1 MKIDLLGRGGRWMRE
16 SIDAAPAPTLPWA
29 NPWKCTLAGIL
40 IRRPGSP
47 LLEAG
52 PLSMLDRFGALHLDG
67 AHVGFDGEPH
77 EWDKVT
83 AVRLRTAIELLT
95 NDALER
101 EVDRIRYL
109 LPPIPGRKKLMMYLA
124 EHLTLVLFTALDQSE
139 DVLHRAIVAE
149 VQYRGPVPGI
159 KRTAQ
164 PGLFAAAL
172 LSLRPDI
179 NQALIGEVE
188 RRGLPVNPADA

>member
-1 MKIDLLGRGGRWMRE
+1 
-16 SIDAAPAPTLPWA
+16 
-29 NPWKCTLAGIL
+29 
-40 IRRPGSP
+40 
-47 LLEAG
+47 
-52 PLSMLDRFGALHLDG
+52 
-67 AHVGFDGEPH
+67 
-77 EWDKVT
+77 VT

>member
-1 MKIDLLGRGGRWMRE
+1 MRD
-16 SIDAAPAPTLPWA
+16 SIDAAPAPALPWA

-47 LLEAG
+47 LLDAG

-67 AHVGFDGEPH
+67 ANVGFDGEPH
-77 EWDKVT
+77 DWDKVT

-95 NDALER
+95 NEALER
-101 EVDRIRYL
+101 EVDRIRHL

-139 DVLHRAIVAE
+139 DVLHRQIVAE
-149 VQYRGPVPGI
+149 IQYRGTLPGI

-179 NQALIGEVE
+179 NQALIGEAE
-188 RRGLPVNPADA
+188 RRGLVVTPADA